1 MNFRFAQGATATALE
16 GQLEELKHSL
26 PAVVSPLPANKSS
39 EERGPKFKDAHDL
52 IIDKILERQASGK
65 KFTHIEIALELGYT
79 QAYFS
84 LITGTQQFRAR
95 LAERQTALLDPTMVL
110 EANDRLE
117 ALLNVSLDKVHNAV
131 VAGSGGHEFA
141 LKVAEFG
148 ARAKGLGQKETNH
161 NNTQQFVVMVP
172 PKAESAT
179 AWVTE
184 HAPR

>member
-1 MNFRFAQGATATALE
+1 MQFRFAQGAADEAVKA
-16 GQLEELKHSL
+16 QLEELKTCL
-26 PAVVSPLPANKSS
+26 PAAVSPLPSNPSS
-39 EERGPKFKDAHDL
+39 DQRGPKFKDAHDL
-52 IIDKILERQASGK
+52 IIDKILEKQASGK
-65 KFTHIEIALELGYT
+65 KFTHIEIATELGYT

-117 ALLNVSLDKVHNAV
+117 ALLNVSLDKVHTAV
-131 VAGSGGHEFA
+131 VGGAGGHEFA

-148 ARAKGLGQKETNH
+148 ARAQGMGQPKQAT